1 MLRDQELLEF
11 RHTYYSLFVRLLWRE
26 PAAEFLTA
34 LQEGMEARI
43 AAAAAIHPR
52 LGEGWKVIRSFLA
65 EASPEAVVEEF
76 TASQMACASRTTRLW
91 RVT

>member
-43 AAAAAIHPR
+43 AAAAAIR
-52 LGEGWKVIRSFLA
+52 
-65 EASPEAVVEEF
+65 ASVRAG
-76 TASQMACASRTTRLW
+76 R
-91 RVT
+91 